1 MSNFPNLSNISGFVR
16 TELTKRVTGERKV
29 SELNA
34 WVRISSGVGGGL
46 TLLSNPNFQ
55 LFGAA
60 GEGSIYGSGKTSG
73 TLGTNWGG
81 GAVSAESENTA
92 FRPKPSVTSIEI
104 DEGAGTLSRKA
115 SFTITCYTKGQ
126 LDTLCEYFLEP
137 GYSIFLEW
145 GWNVKDSLATYE
157 NVNTAYAAKYQTF
170 EIVNKAR
177 AASNGTYD
185 NYLGF
190 ITGGGISSAGDTY
203 EISVKC
209 TGFTE
214 LPAYFMGADNSEK
227 KDAAGNKI
235 SAPEFSTAQI
245 SGQTDLGKKRFM
257 MAFNRLPSNRRTLRV
272 AALISNTS
280 VANAANYINVDE
292 TVKANVNKCT
302 SGFSIAGVSLNDEE
316 ANFAGTSI
324 EFPSGTMIIK
334 DESYIKFG
342 TLMKIINEIGI
353 EGFKIGDSIIKTQ
366 INTTTTVCCAFKK
379 IFSTDKTKLFIP
391 NQTAPKFD
399 IVKAVNST
407 ISKTG
412 TGTPPPDP
420 SVDETAV
427 DDCSIKNPTGKL
439 IKFPAAGAITNGIAG
454 GIVVQTKVPGGS
466 FIGLDKDESQWGFL
480 DDLYVNLDFAKGILE
495 TKNFSIKNAL
505 YQILNGLSS
514 AAGGIWDFQIIPN
527 ENETEL
533 RVVDLNLTPSG
544 KDEPYTF
551 TLAGYES
558 IFMDASLDI
567 DISGAKMN
575 QIIGSRLGQTINGS
589 QKDIKPKTKGLFTD
603 KTDQILTE
611 VRRRAEPPVSN
622 ETTPEGTVE
631 DDTGE
636 ARRKS
641 LQLFLDKVG
650 FMPMPDKD
658 DKFDFSVDLTKGT
671 FIVAYNDQS
680 VFEFFKTQ
688 NDGSGVGKKAAEIGP
703 IMPIKFTFTIHGVSG
718 IKRGDKF
725 KVLGLP
731 KNYETTGFFQV
742 TSVKHTIT
750 DMIWKNDIEGS
761 FRQSR

>member
-1 MSNFPNLSNISGFVR
+1 
-16 TELTKRVTGERKV
+16 
-29 SELNA
+29 
-34 WVRISSGVGGGL
+34 
-46 TLLSNPNFQ
+46 
-55 LFGAA
+55 
-60 GEGSIYGSGKTSG
+60 
-73 TLGTNWGG
+73 
-81 GAVSAESENTA
+81 
-92 FRPKPSVTSIEI
+92 
-104 DEGAGTLSRKA
+104 
-115 SFTITCYTKGQ
+115 
-126 LDTLCEYFLEP
+126 
-137 GYSIFLEW
+137 
-145 GWNVKDSLATYE
+145 
-157 NVNTAYAAKYQTF
+157 
-170 EIVNKAR
+170 
-177 AASNGTYD
+177 
-185 NYLGF
+185 
-190 ITGGGISSAGDTY
+190 
-203 EISVKC
+203 
-209 TGFTE
+209 
-214 LPAYFMGADNSEK
+214 
-227 KDAAGNKI
+227 
-235 SAPEFSTAQI
+235 
-245 SGQTDLGKKRFM
+245 
-257 MAFNRLPSNRRTLRV
+257 
-272 AALISNTS
+272 
-280 VANAANYINVDE
+280 
-292 TVKANVNKCT
+292 
-302 SGFSIAGVSLNDEE
+302 
-316 ANFAGTSI
+316 
-324 EFPSGTMIIK
+324 
-334 DESYIKFG
+334 
-342 TLMKIINEIGI
+342 
-353 EGFKIGDSIIKTQ
+353 
-366 INTTTTVCCAFKK
+366 VCCAFKK

-407 ISKTG
+407 VSKTG

-420 SVDETAV
+420 GVDETAV
-427 DDCSIKNPTGKL
+427 DDCSIKNPAGKL

-466 FIGLDKDESQWGFL
+466 FIGLNKNESQWGFL

-514 AAGGIWDFQIIPN
+514 AAGGIWDFQVIPN

-544 KDEPYTF
+544 KEEPYTF

-603 KTDQILTE
+603 KDDQILKE
-611 VRRRAEPPVSN
+611 VRRREEPPASTEV
-622 ETTPEGTVE
+622 TPEGTVE

-636 ARRKS
+636 ARRKN

-658 DKFDFSVDLTKGT
+658 DKFDFSVDLTLGT
-671 FIVAYNDQS
+671 FIVAYNDQA

-688 NDGSGVGKKAAEIGP
+688 NDGSPPGIEAAKIGP

-750 DMIWKNDIEGS
+750 DMTWKTDIEGS
-761 FRQSR
+761 FRQSK